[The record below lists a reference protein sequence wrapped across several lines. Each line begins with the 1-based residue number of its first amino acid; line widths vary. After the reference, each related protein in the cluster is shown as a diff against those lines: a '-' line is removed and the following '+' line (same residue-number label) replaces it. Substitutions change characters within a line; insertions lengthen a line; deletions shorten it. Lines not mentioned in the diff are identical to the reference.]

1 MLKAAGDFVIIE
13 PIIQEKIGIIFLPDQ
28 AKKEVSNS
36 FGTVISVGPENK
48 DGLKAGDK
56 VFFRKNEGTV
66 IEEKYLSLAPKWI
79 LGVVS

>member
-1 MLKAAGDFVIIE
+1 MIKAVGDFVIIE

-28 AKKEVSNS
+28 AKKDNA
-36 FGTVISVGPENK
+36 FGIVISVGPENK

-66 IEEKYLSLAPKWI
+66 IEEKYIVLKPQWV